1 MKIKFYGWTR
11 QDNMKKQSFETSLK
25 ELEEIVEQLETS
37 DLTLDETLA
46 KYESGIKIYKQC
58 YQLLEKA
65 EKKINILLKNSIGE
79 TRSEEFNLKKS
90 RDIKSS
96 DIEEG

>member
-1 MKIKFYGWTR
+1 
-11 QDNMKKQSFETSLK
+11 MKKQDFEISLK

-46 KYESGIKIYKQC
+46 KYESGIKIYKRC
-58 YQLLEKA
+58 YQILEKA

-79 TRSEEFNLKKS
+79 TRSEEFALTKS
-90 RDIKSS
+90 SEIKSS
-96 DIEEG
+96 DVEE

>member
-1 MKIKFYGWTR
+1 
-11 QDNMKKQSFETSLK
+11 MKKPNFEISLK
-25 ELEEIVEQLETS
+25 ELEEIVEQLETN

-58 YQLLEKA
+58 FQTLEKA

-79 TRSEEFNLKKS
+79 TRTEEFSLKKTT
-90 RDIKSS
+90 
-96 DIEEG
+96 EEQ

>member
-1 MKIKFYGWTR
+1 
-11 QDNMKKQSFETSLK
+11 MKKPDFETSLK
-25 ELEEIVEQLETS
+25 ELEEIVEQLETN

-58 YQLLEKA
+58 YQTLEKT

-79 TRSEEFNLKKS
+79 THTEEFKLKKTT
-90 RDIKSS
+90 
-96 DIEEG
+96 EGK

>member
-1 MKIKFYGWTR
+1 
-11 QDNMKKQSFETSLK
+11 MKKPDFETSLK
-25 ELEEIVEQLETS
+25 ELEEIVGQLETS

-58 YQLLEKA
+58 YQVLEKA

-79 TRSEEFNLKKS
+79 TRTEEFDLKKT
-90 RDIKSS
+90 
-96 DIEEG
+96 IE

>member
-1 MKIKFYGWTR
+1 
-11 QDNMKKQSFETSLK
+11 MKKPNFETSLN

-58 YQLLEKA
+58 YQILEKA

-79 TRSEEFNLKKS
+79 TRSEKFVLTKS
-90 RDIKSS
+90 GDVKSS
-96 DIEEG
+96 DIEE

>member
-1 MKIKFYGWTR
+1 MKR
-11 QDNMKKQSFETSLK
+11 PDFETSLK
-25 ELEEIVEQLETS
+25 ELEEIVGQLETN

-58 YQLLEKA
+58 NQLLEKA

-79 TRSEEFNLKKS
+79 TRTEEYSLKKTTDTEPS
-90 RDIKSS
+90 TN
-96 DIEEG
+96 EEEL

>member
-1 MKIKFYGWTR
+1 
-11 QDNMKKQSFETSLK
+11 MKKPDFETSLK
-25 ELEEIVEQLETS
+25 ELEEIVEQLETN

-58 YQLLEKA
+58 YQTLEKA

-79 TRSEEFNLKKS
+79 TRTEEFNLKKTI
-90 RDIKSS
+90 DTEHEKKK
-96 DIEEG
+96 

>member
-1 MKIKFYGWTR
+1 
-11 QDNMKKQSFETSLK
+11 MKKSDFETSLK
-25 ELEEIVEQLETS
+25 ELEKIVEQLETN

-58 YQLLEKA
+58 FQTLEKA

-79 TRSEEFNLKKS
+79 TRTEEFSLKKTT
-90 RDIKSS
+90 
-96 DIEEG
+96 EEQ

>member
-1 MKIKFYGWTR
+1 
-11 QDNMKKQSFETSLK
+11 MKKPDFETSLK
-25 ELEEIVEQLETS
+25 ELEEIVEQLETN

-58 YQLLEKA
+58 FQALEKA

-79 TRSEEFNLKKS
+79 TRTEEFNLKKTA
-90 RDIKSS
+90 
-96 DIEEG
+96 EGQ